1 MIKNNLFK
9 IRKLKLQIIWNQLKI
24 INLSQN
30 KLQKRNKTLWFKMV
44 KSYKILKR
52 FSPTNKKIKILPL
65 NKIILNTIFCKI
77 VKKVKRQNH
86 SKSYFLWKGAR
97 QKVFKKWPKIKKKK
111 MNRKKEEDQR
121 RMKLNSNKKIKY
133 HNLQMIRLIKNE
145 EDLVNQMKSRKKL
158 MKQSRTKFYNLK
170 K

>member
-1 MIKNNLFK
+1 
-9 IRKLKLQIIWNQLKI
+9 
-24 INLSQN
+24 
-30 KLQKRNKTLWFKMV
+30 
-44 KSYKILKR
+44 
-52 FSPTNKKIKILPL
+52 
-65 NKIILNTIFCKI
+65 
-77 VKKVKRQNH
+77 
-86 SKSYFLWKGAR
+86 
-97 QKVFKKWPKIKKKK
+97 